1 MKSAQ
6 EYAEEAAK
14 HYENSKLDLDLE
26 RQRADAQTS
35 LAASALAELALK
47 LHRASTNE
55 ATGKVG
61 YLGSHGTFNEREAKE

>member
-6 EYAEEAAK
+6 EYAEDAAK
-14 HYENSKLDLDLE
+14 AYDEDNLAK
-26 RQRADAQTS
+26 ADTACMM
-35 LAASALAELALK
+35 AELALK